1 MKGSPG
7 AIILIMKIS
16 WGAEDLLE
24 GVTEA
29 KLTEIAWAVNE
40 WGLPAKSIFNQ
51 HDEPGDT
58 FQIINS

>member
-1 MKGSPG
+1 
-7 AIILIMKIS
+7 MKIS

>member
-1 MKGSPG
+1 
-7 AIILIMKIS
+7 MKIS
-16 WGAEDLLE
+16 WGAEDLFE

-29 KLTEIAWAVNE
+29 KLIEIAWAVNE
-40 WGLPAKSIFNQ
+40 WSLPAKSIFNQ